1 MSGGAKGLD
10 GLLLALRFPSFFFFP
25 ERRRGGGEGRW
36 GPVLAPAS
44 LSARAAP
51 RAPRGSPTS
60 EPGRPALVLGI
71 RPRPQTARGPCASF
85 RPRPCVPPA
94 DPRPAPRRSD
104 RASSIA
110 GFKMRL
116 SESRIGSLEW
126 CLEMV
131 TCDARVWGIVWREG
145 LAELSPD
152 RLSSLDC
159 SVVHCC
165 WVLQA
170 EMVVIF

>member
-1 MSGGAKGLD
+1 MGPCAGAGFFVC
-10 GLLLALRFPSFFFFP
+10 ACCASRPS
-25 ERRRGGGEGRW
+25 
-36 GPVLAPAS
+36 
-44 LSARAAP
+44 
-51 RAPRGSPTS
+51 GSPTS

-71 RPRPQTARGPCASF
+71 RLRPQTARGPCASF

-104 RASSIA
+104 RASSVA

-116 SESRIGSLEW
+116 SESRIGSLKW

-131 TCDARVWGIVWREG
+131 ICDARVWGIVWREG
-145 LAELSPD
+145 LAELRPD
-152 RLSSLDC
+152 RRSSLDC
-159 SVVHCC
+159 SVIHCC

-170 EMVVIF
+170 EMVVNF